1 MNIAE
6 HFRVQQ
12 VERLD
17 LSHYCRVAS
26 GSTVDATLKRL
37 NETGNNCAFV
47 MQQNR
52 LVGIFTDGD
61 LRRTLNKGVDLYS
74 AKVDEVMTA
83 NPAVTREDCL
93 AADVVNLLQ
102 RLSINSILAVDEN
115 HRPVGALN
123 MHDLLRAGLL

>member
-1 MNIAE
+1 
-6 HFRVQQ
+6 
-12 VERLD
+12 
-17 LSHYCRVAS
+17 
-26 GSTVDATLKRL
+26 
-37 NETGNNCAFV
+37 
-47 MQQNR
+47 
-52 LVGIFTDGD
+52 
-61 LRRTLNKGVDLYS
+61 
-74 AKVDEVMTA
+74 MTA